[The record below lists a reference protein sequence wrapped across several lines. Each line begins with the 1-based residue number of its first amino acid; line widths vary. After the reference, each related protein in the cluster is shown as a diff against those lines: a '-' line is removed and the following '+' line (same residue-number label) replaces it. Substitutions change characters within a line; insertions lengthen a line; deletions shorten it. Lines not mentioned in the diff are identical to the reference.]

1 MEHNARL
8 LLWRPRP
15 REGQLT
21 LNAPQAGATTQPFRQ
36 VADHLR
42 HLIQTGELLPGARL
56 PAARDLAEERG
67 VALTTAVRA
76 VELLRSEGLVET
88 VHGRGSYVR
97 VPAPE
102 FVRSGYH
109 RYRRHPEGFA
119 PNRDESEAGAYL
131 DEVDRGDRSVTE
143 ATPTL
148 AARLHVDVGE
158 PLSVVHY
165 RWLAAGRPTQ
175 ISTQWEPLSLTIGT
189 SAEQPASPTRGQ
201 PGVIARFDAIG
212 LATTRVV
219 EDVRVRLPRETER
232 VELEMPEGVPVFEV
246 TRTHWT
252 VDRPI
257 ETANIII
264 RGDRTVL
271 RIDQPVKD

>member
-1 MEHNARL
+1 
-8 LLWRPRP
+8 
-15 REGQLT
+15 
-21 LNAPQAGATTQPFRQ
+21 LNTPQTSTTTQPFRQ

-42 HLIQTGELLPGARL
+42 NLIQSGELSPGARL
-56 PAARDLAEERG
+56 PAARDLAESQS

-76 VELLRSEGLVET
+76 VELLRSEGLIDS

-97 VPAPE
+97 VPVPE
-102 FVRSGYH
+102 FIRSGYH
-109 RYRRHPEGFA
+109 RYRRHPDGLT
-119 PNRDESEAGAYL
+119 PNRDEAAAGEYL
-131 DEVDRGDRSVTE
+131 DEVDRGDRSVTD
-143 ATPTL
+143 ATPSL
-148 AARLHVDVGE
+148 AARLNVDPGE

-175 ISTQWEPLSLTIGT
+175 ISTQWEPLSLTRGT
-189 SAEQPASPTRGQ
+189 SAEQPAALTRGE

-219 EDVRVRLPRETER
+219 EDVRVRLPSDSER
-232 VELEMPEGVPVFEV
+232 AELEMPEGVPVFAV
-246 TRTHWT
+246 TRTHWAD
-252 VDRPI
+252 DRPI
-257 ETANIII
+257 ETADIII